1 LKKKGTQIMES
12 SKLLLEKAL
21 KLRPQER
28 ILLLEGLLHS
38 LDEPDK
44 DLDTIWSNEVK
55 KRLNA
60 YRNGKIKGVKYG
72 DIFGE

>member
-1 LKKKGTQIMES
+1 MES
-12 SKLLLEKAL
+12 SKNLLEKAL
-21 KLRPQER
+21 KLKPQER

-44 DLDTIWSNEVK
+44 DLEKIWSKEAK

-60 YRNGKIKGVKYG
+60 YRDGKIKGVKFE
-72 DIFGE
+72 DVFGA

>member
-1 LKKKGTQIMES
+1 MES
-12 SKLLLEKAL
+12 SKNLLEKAL
-21 KLRPQER
+21 KLKPQER
-28 ILLLEGLLHS
+28 ILLLEGLLQS

-44 DLDTIWSNEVK
+44 ALDSIWSKEAK

-60 YRNGKIKGVKYG
+60 YRKGKIKGVKYE

>member
-1 LKKKGTQIMES
+1 MES
-12 SKLLLEKAL
+12 SKNLLEKAL
-21 KLRPQER
+21 KLKPQER

-44 DLDTIWSNEVK
+44 DLDSIWSTEAK

-60 YRNGKIKGVKYG
+60 YRNGKIKDVRYE

>member
-1 LKKKGTQIMES
+1 MES
-12 SKLLLEKAL
+12 SKNLLEKAL

-28 ILLLEGLLHS
+28 IVLLEGLLHS

-44 DLDTIWSNEVK
+44 DLDSIWSVEAK

-60 YRNGKIKGVKYG
+60 YRNGKIKGIKFE
-72 DIFGE
+72 DLFGE

>member
-1 LKKKGTQIMES
+1 MES
-12 SKLLLEKAL
+12 SKNLLEKAL

-28 ILLLEGLLHS
+28 IVLLEGLLHS

-44 DLDTIWSNEVK
+44 DLDLIWSAEAK

-60 YRNGKIKGVKYG
+60 YRNGKIKGIKFE
-72 DIFGE
+72 DLFGE

>member
-1 LKKKGTQIMES
+1 MES
-12 SKLLLEKAL
+12 SKNLLEKAL
-21 KLRPQER
+21 KLKPQER

-44 DLDTIWSNEVK
+44 DIESIWSNEAK

-60 YRNGKIKGVKYG
+60 YRNGKIKGVKFE
-72 DIFGE
+72 DIFGD

>member
-1 LKKKGTQIMES
+1 
-12 SKLLLEKAL
+12 LLEKAL
-21 KLRPQER
+21 KLKPQER
-28 ILLLEGLLHS
+28 ILLLEALLHS

-44 DLDTIWSNEVK
+44 DLDSIWSQEAK

-60 YRNGKIKGVKYG
+60 YRNGNIKGVKYE

>member
-1 LKKKGTQIMES
+1 MES
-12 SKLLLEKAL
+12 SKNLLEKAL
-21 KLRPQER
+21 KLKPQER

-44 DLDTIWSNEVK
+44 DLETIWSKEAK

-60 YRNGKIKGVKYG
+60 YRDGKIKGVKFE
-72 DIFGE
+72 DVFGA

>member
-1 LKKKGTQIMES
+1 MES
-12 SKLLLEKAL
+12 SKNLLEKAL
-21 KLRPQER
+21 KLKPQER

-44 DLDTIWSNEVK
+44 DLETIWSKEAK

-60 YRNGKIKGVKYG
+60 YRDGKIKGVKFE

>member
-1 LKKKGTQIMES
+1 MES
-12 SKLLLEKAL
+12 SKNLLEKAL

-28 ILLLEGLLHS
+28 IVLLEGLLHS

-44 DLDTIWSNEVK
+44 DLDSIWSAEAK

-60 YRNGKIKGVKYG
+60 YRNGKIKGIKLE
-72 DIFGE
+72 DLFGE